1 MAPPELGVRLPI
13 RRPADRRKDQIQAV
27 DDGLRGCR
35 NRQGTGHLYQSG
47 PPGRRCDPSG
57 QGDTETGACN
67 DATHTQ
73 TNPKATTKT
82 DAETDH
88 TPSILYTLRRLR
100 HLFEW
105 QALPIRAIPQLC
117 LDRQPVGT
125 Y

>member
-1 MAPPELGVRLPI
+1 MAAPELGVRLPI

-57 QGDTETGACN
+57 QGDTETGADN

-73 TNPKATTKT
+73 TNPKANTKT
-82 DAETDH
+82 DAERDH
-88 TPSILYTLRRLR
+88 TRSILYTLRRLR
-100 HLFEW
+100 HVVER
-105 QALPIRAIPQLC
+105 QALPLRAITP
-117 LDRQPVGT
+117 LDTDTQPSG
-125 Y
+125 